1 MNPAAWGARI
11 ARAQVLATQ
20 QPAAAEILLFYAG
33 IAAIQKSIYEAAP
46 PDATFEMELDQE
58 VVRSHFTVLL
68 SATEILGPVTLAE
81 VAIELREAGPAR
93 WESLLAS
100 HWIASPLEEADLFFA
115 RAFLEPYAAA
125 LAQRITIDP
134 SAARD
139 PQCPKCGRRPQVGVL
154 RVEEHGS
161 KRSLICSFCAT
172 EWDYRRIVCP
182 ACGEQ
187 KFDELPIYT
196 ADTMPHVRVD
206 ACESCKSYLLSVDL
220 TKDADAVPVVDELAS
235 IPLNIWAQQQGY
247 RKLQPNLVGL

>member
-1 MNPAAWGARI
+1 MNPAAWDARI
-11 ARAQVLATQ
+11 ARAQVLAGQ
-20 QPAAAEILLFYAG
+20 HSAAAEVLLFYAG

-46 PDATFEMELDQE
+46 VDAALEKELDQE
-58 VVRSHFTVLL
+58 VVRSHLPVLL

-81 VAIELREAGPAR
+81 AAIEIREAGPAR
-93 WESLLAS
+93 WDSLLNS
-100 HWIASPLEEADLFFA
+100 HWIASPLEDADLFFA

-125 LAQRITIDP
+125 FADRIALDP
-134 SAARD
+134 ATARN
-139 PQCPKCGRRPQVGVL
+139 PQCPKCGRKPQVGVL
-154 RVEEHGS
+154 RVEEHGA

-187 KFDELPIYT
+187 EFDELPIYT
-196 ADTMPHVRVD
+196 ADTMQHVRVD

-220 TKDADAVPVVDELAS
+220 TKEADAVPVVDELAS

-247 RKLQPNLVGL
+247 RKLQPNLLCL